1 MYGSPIIG
9 VHLSNSRRLFG
20 PLGFFGHSFSHV
32 LEVRFARFEIALYID
47 QYPNALIVLLI
58 YDFLN
63 EVLNRFKCL
72 PSLTDQHAAV
82 AAFNLEKNTLII
94 RFSADLSVVGNEIN
108 DPAQGP
114 LHQCEALCQGFQAS
128 ALGPLPVPVP
138 VPVRLRLGLRF
149 LCELKCVSYQV
160 FGFLTR
166 GGGPARYLAVADPD
180 FCFLGTDPAQRSPMS
195 RMKRRHTPA
204 VQPVFGARCWRLL
217 TLDQHFSLQIRT
229 HGPLHN
235 LR

>member
-108 DPAQGP
+108 DPAQG
-114 LHQCEALCQGFQAS
+114 LFTNAKRFVKVFRRRLWDRSAGAGAGSGCALA
-128 ALGPLPVPVP
+128 
-138 VPVRLRLGLRF
+138 
-149 LCELKCVSYQV
+149 
-160 FGFLTR
+160 
-166 GGGPARYLAVADPD
+166 
-180 FCFLGTDPAQRSPMS
+180 
-195 RMKRRHTPA
+195 
-204 VQPVFGARCWRLL
+204 
-217 TLDQHFSLQIRT
+217 
-229 HGPLHN
+229 
-235 LR
+235 

>member
-108 DPAQGP
+108 DPAQG
-114 LHQCEALCQGFQAS
+114 LFTNAKRFVKVFRRRLWDRCR
-128 ALGPLPVPVP
+128 LPVPVP
-138 VPVRLRLGLRF
+138 VQAAPWLEVPLRA
-149 LCELKCVSYQV
+149 E
-160 FGFLTR
+160 
-166 GGGPARYLAVADPD
+166 
-180 FCFLGTDPAQRSPMS
+180 M
-195 RMKRRHTPA
+195 
-204 VQPVFGARCWRLL
+204 RLL
-217 TLDQHFSLQIRT
+217 PGLWLSDAGWRSCAIPWPLRIRIFAFLAPT
-229 HGPLHN
+229 SPKIPDEPYETTSYSSCSTGFWSALLAASN
-235 LR
+235 A